1 MTKLVDLE
9 HKLYSADPTIRIYP
23 ARFILNAAAL
33 RLLGIDE
40 QASRVFV
47 RIDQQQAISGRQRL
61 YIARSDKPVGYAVRR
76 REKRGLVSSVSLCRT
91 LAEKL
96 NGYGAYRICEEVS
109 IKEDGLTWYEIFFR
123 KYD

>member
-1 MTKLVDLE
+1 MSQLVDLE

-33 RLLGIDE
+33 RLLGINE
-40 QASRVFV
+40 QAFRVFI
-47 RIDQQQAISGRQRL
+47 RIDKQEAFSGRQRL
-61 YIARSDKPVGYAVRR
+61 YIARSDKPIGYAVKRR
-76 REKRGLVSSVSLCRT
+76 DNRGLVSSVSLCRL

-109 IKEDGLTWYEIFFR
+109 IEEDGATWYEIFFR
-123 KYD
+123 RYD

>member
-40 QASRVFV
+40 QAFRVFV

-61 YIARSDKPVGYAVRR
+61 YIARSDKPIGYAVRR
-76 REKRGLVSSVSLCRT
+76 RDNRGVVSSVSLCRQ
-91 LAEKL
+91 LAEQL

-109 IKEDGLTWYEIFFR
+109 IQEDGLTWYEIFFR

>member
-1 MTKLVDLE
+1 MSQLVDLE

-33 RLLGIDE
+33 RLLGVNE
-40 QASRVFV
+40 QASRVFIRV
-47 RIDQQQAISGRQRL
+47 DKEQAFSGRQRL
-61 YIARSDKPVGYAVRR
+61 YIARSDKPIGYAVRR
-76 REKRGLVSSVSLCRT
+76 RNNRGLVSSVSLCRL

-96 NGYGAYRICEEVS
+96 NGYGAYRICEEIS
-109 IKEDGLTWYEIFFR
+109 IQEDGATWYEIFFR

>member
-1 MTKLVDLE
+1 MSQLVDLE

-33 RLLGIDE
+33 RLLGVNE
-40 QASRVFV
+40 QASRVFIRV
-47 RIDQQQAISGRQRL
+47 DKEQAFSGRQRL
-61 YIARSDKPVGYAVRR
+61 YIARSDKPIGYAVRR
-76 REKRGLVSSVSLCRT
+76 RNNRGLVSSVSLCRL

-96 NGYGAYRICEEVS
+96 NGYGAYRICEEAS
-109 IKEDGLTWYEIFFR
+109 IQEDGMTWYEIFFR